1 MHVYITSKLLYGL
14 ETLELTQG
22 AAQLLNKFQL
32 KGLRKILNLQTTY
45 VQRENTNELV
55 YSTANEALN
64 APTAGPFRK
73 VKPMTEKLEERKLK
87 LLGHV
92 LRRERQ
98 HPQHQVT
105 FSTTSAM
112 PRETTNRRVG
122 RPRPCWTTNNMKK
135 AWDIMCINNQAQP
148 RQHFNKYNRNIREQL
163 IAQAK

>member
-1 MHVYITSKLLYGL
+1 MPGL
-14 ETLELTQG
+14 ETLEPTQG
-22 AAQLLNKFQL
+22 AAQLLNTFQL
-32 KGLRKILNLQTTY
+32 KGLGKILNLRTTY

-55 YSTANEALN
+55 YSTANEANETLN

-73 VKPMTEKLEERKLK
+73 VKPMTEKLEEKKLK

-122 RPRPCWTTNNMKK
+122 RPRLCWTNNMKK
-135 AWDIMCINNQAQP
+135 ACGMG
-148 RQHFNKYNRNIREQL
+148 Y
-163 IAQAK
+163 